1 MKKLQQYTDEELV
14 AMYVSGT
21 NEAFDTLL
29 ERHKD
34 KVYNHIFYIV
44 RNADVADDLF
54 QETFV
59 KAIMTI
65 RQGRYQESGKF
76 SSWIMRI
83 AHNLVIDQ
91 FRSEQN
97 YNMVSN
103 DESEY
108 DLFSTVDMSDD
119 SKETELINEQT
130 LTEVRHLMNLLPDNQ
145 REIVHMR
152 YYQDMSFKEI
162 ADTKGIS
169 INTALGRVRYA
180 LINMRKMA
188 ADHNISLSMV

>member
-1 MKKLQQYTDEELV
+1 MKKLQQHTDEELV
-14 AMYVSGT
+14 AMYVSGI

-29 ERHKD
+29 ERYKD
-34 KVYNHIFYIV
+34 KVYNHIFYVV

-91 FRSEQN
+91 FRTEQN

-103 DESEY
+103 DETEY
-108 DLFSTVDMSDD
+108 DLFSLADLSDD

-130 LTEVRHLMNLLPDNQ
+130 LADVRLLMEQLPDNQ
-145 REIVHMR
+145 REVVYMR
-152 YYQDMSFKEI
+152 FYQDMSFKEI
-162 ADTKGIS
+162 SDTVGIS
-169 INTALGRVRYA
+169 INTALGRMRYA

-188 ADHNISLSMV
+188 NEHHISLNIL